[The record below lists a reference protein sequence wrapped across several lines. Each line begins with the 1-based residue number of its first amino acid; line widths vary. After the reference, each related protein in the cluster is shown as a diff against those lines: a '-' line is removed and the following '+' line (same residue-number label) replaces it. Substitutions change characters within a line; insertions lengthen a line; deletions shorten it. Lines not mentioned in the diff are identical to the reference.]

1 MNISGV
7 TGPVMVFDEALY
19 KFTKNAE
26 VEFLACRVWIAI
38 WAAIIALLVAGF
50 QGSVVVRY
58 YTKFTKDIF
67 ISFVAS
73 VFIVEALMQTARV
86 HNQKLIFFAL
96 SFKHIQC

>member
-1 MNISGV
+1 
-7 TGPVMVFDEALY
+7 MVFDEALY

-26 VEFLACRVWIAI
+26 VEFMAVRVWIAI
-38 WAAIIALLVAGF
+38 WCAIIALFLAGF

-73 VFIVEALMQTARV
+73 VFIVEALLQTSGV
-86 HNQKLIFFAL
+86 
-96 SFKHIQC
+96 SFIKP